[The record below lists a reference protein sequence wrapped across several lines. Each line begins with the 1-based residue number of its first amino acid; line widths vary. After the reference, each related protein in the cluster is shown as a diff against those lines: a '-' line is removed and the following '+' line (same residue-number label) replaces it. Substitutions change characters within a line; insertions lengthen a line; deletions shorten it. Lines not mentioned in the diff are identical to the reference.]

1 MKENNRIMVACDL
14 SDHSIKALGI
24 AAGLA
29 KDLNT
34 EMIIVNI
41 INQRD
46 ITAMEGAIRKIGMQ
60 VDNFPTTI
68 GEYVDGLKEERIAD
82 IKKRLAKID
91 GPIPPYDIRI
101 ATGVPFKRLI
111 EVAGDEKPRMIVI
124 GTKGRSNLTGVILG
138 STAEKMFR
146 HCPFPLL
153 SVRAAASQ
161 K

>member
-1 MKENNRIMVACDL
+1 MKDPLKIMVACDL
-14 SDHSIKALGI
+14 SEHSREAIRCASE
-24 AAGLA
+24 LA

-34 EMIIVNI
+34 RMLIVNI

-46 ITAMEGAIRKIGMQ
+46 ITAMEMAIRKIGMQ

-68 GEYVDGLKEERIAD
+68 GEYVEGVKEERIAD
-82 IKKRLAKID
+82 IKELIATID
-91 GPIPPYDIRI
+91 GPMPTYNVLV

-111 EVAGDEKPRMIVI
+111 EVANAEKPRLIVI
-124 GTKGRSNLTGVILG
+124 GTKGRSNLVDVILG

-153 SVRAAASQ
+153 SVRAS